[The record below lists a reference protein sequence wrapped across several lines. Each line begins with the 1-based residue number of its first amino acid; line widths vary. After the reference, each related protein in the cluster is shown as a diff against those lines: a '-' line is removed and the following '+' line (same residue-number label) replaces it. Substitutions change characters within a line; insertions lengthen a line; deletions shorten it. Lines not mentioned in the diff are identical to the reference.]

1 MASIREQIVQKIV
14 AVLEAGNIG
23 APVDRSRTEAV
34 SRGQSPR
41 VIVLPGADM
50 ARQSSVPFLDWVLA
64 VHVVVYVRG
73 AEPDSLADPIIT
85 AAHAALMADE
95 SLGGLAMT
103 ILPAAVHFE
112 LADSD
117 AAVCVA
123 TCEYRIQ
130 YRTSQQDLTQ

>member
-1 MASIREQIVQKIV
+1 MASIREQILTKIV
-14 AVLEAGNIG
+14 SVLDAGNIG

-41 VIVLPGADM
+41 VIVLPGSDI
-50 ARQSSVPFLDWVLA
+50 ARQVTVPYLDWALS

-73 AEPDSLADPIIT
+73 AEPDRLADPIIT

-95 SLGGLAMT
+95 TLGGLAMT
-103 ILPAAVHFE
+103 ILPASVHFE

-117 AAVCVA
+117 ATVCVA

-130 YRTSQQDLTQ
+130 YRTSQQDLTT